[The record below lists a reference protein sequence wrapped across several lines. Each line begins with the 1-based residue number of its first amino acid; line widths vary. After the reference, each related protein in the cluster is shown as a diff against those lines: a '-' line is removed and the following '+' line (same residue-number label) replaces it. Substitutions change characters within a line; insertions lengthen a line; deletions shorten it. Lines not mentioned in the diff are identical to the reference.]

1 MSERRRWTILA
12 VGTLAQAATSAAVYG
27 VPMLIPALRNDGM
40 SLLGASVIVSAPI
53 AGLLLT
59 LIAWGAAADRTGER
73 RVITLGV
80 GLASAFLVLA
90 AVAPGSVGLG
100 VFLFLAGAA
109 AGSVNAASGR
119 VVMGWFPVHER
130 GLAMGTR
137 QTAQPLGLAV
147 AALALPPLAA
157 AYGPHAALLFPALLC
172 GLAALAVWL
181 LVADPPRPVRAAGSA
196 PAPSPYRGSWLL
208 GRVHLASSLLVVPQF
223 AVAAFALVFLDG
235 ERHWDPVA
243 AGRLLFAVNLL
254 GALGRVGSGI
264 WSDRVGSR
272 LRPIRQLA
280 VASAVL
286 MAAIAIGSAL
296 GAAWVVVAFGLAS
309 VVTVADNG
317 LAYTAVAELAGAEWS
332 GRALGVQNTVQNL
345 ASVATAPLLAA
356 LIGATSYSVGFAAVT
371 VAPLLAVAVTP
382 VGGGRRRPG
391 VSMRDLVE
399 PEVGGG

>member
-1 MSERRRWTILA
+1 MAERRRWTILA

-27 VPMLIPALRNDGM
+27 VPMLIPALRSDGM
-40 SLLGASVIVSAPI
+40 SLLGASLIVSAPI

-73 RVITLGV
+73 RVITIGV
-80 GLASAFLVLA
+80 GLAAAFLVA
-90 AVAPGSVGLG
+90 AALVPGAVGLG
-100 VFLFLAGAA
+100 LFLFLAGAA

-157 AYGPHAALLFPALLC
+157 EHGPHLALLFPALLC
-172 GLAALAVWL
+172 GSAALAVWL
-181 LVADPPRPVRAAGSA
+181 LVADPARPERAPGSA
-196 PAPSPYRGSWLL
+196 PAASPYRGSWLL

-223 AVAAFALVFLDG
+223 AVAAFALVFLHG
-235 ERHWDPVA
+235 ERHWDPVG
-243 AGRLLFAVNLL
+243 AGRLLFAFNLL
-254 GALGRVGSGI
+254 GAVGRVGSGV

-286 MAAIAIGSAL
+286 MAAIAAGSAL

-356 LIGATSYSVGFAAVT
+356 LIGATSYSLGFGAVAL
-371 VAPLLAVAVTP
+371 APLVAVAVTP
-382 VGGGRRRPG
+382 VRGERR
-391 VSMRDLVE
+391 E
-399 PEVGGG
+399 PAVLGA